1 MQTKL
6 SKKQGKHC
14 ARKANNEIN
23 FQLQNFVS
31 ANAFFVVW
39 LLAVQN
45 SISLNFTRISIF
57 FLLPFLF
64 ITRIFASSHWIPH
77 FFISALS
84 STLSCTWKIYFS
96 LENIEYGIN
105 ENLENVG
112 AGKKKKVTWYGKLF
126 ELEKLSV
133 EAHEWKNTII
143 TVSSFRFIYSDNSM
157 ESLEIMTKKSTHLR
171 HVPTLFYRWN

>member
-112 AGKKKKVTWYGKLF
+112 ARKKKGHLVWKIIWTGKIKCRSTRVKKYDYYGFFFSIYLF
-126 ELEKLSV
+126 
-133 EAHEWKNTII
+133 
-143 TVSSFRFIYSDNSM
+143 R
-157 ESLEIMTKKSTHLR
+157 
-171 HVPTLFYRWN
+171 